1 MQTVLLL
8 ISIGLLWTTIA
19 FYLNN
24 NLGEFTRFGT
34 GFLIVYAI
42 FLIMFFEGMYRT
54 LKEHRPAQAQALA
67 KVVNRILRDAGIAAL
82 AGFVLERLS
91 EGRQFWRVVSS
102 IPGGATIV
110 EYGFPYAV
118 RRMTFGCTNPPPPTI
133 VVEFVD
139 NIAKDVVVLG
149 LIALVFVEVP
159 LISYEIY
166 KWKKGKRNPKG

>member
-1 MQTVLLL
+1 MQTALLL

-24 NLGEFTRFGT
+24 NLGELRRFGT
-34 GFLIVYAI
+34 GFLIVYTI
-42 FLIMFFEGMYRT
+42 FLALFFEGMYKT
-54 LKEHRPAQAQALA
+54 LKEHGPAQAQALA
-67 KVVNRILRDAGIAAL
+67 KVVNRVLRDAGIVAL
-82 AGFVLERLS
+82 AGFVLDKFSEDRL
-91 EGRQFWRVVSS
+91 FWRIESS

-118 RRMTFGCTNPPPPTI
+118 RRMISGSTNPPQMI
-133 VVEFVD
+133 VVEFVG
-139 NIAKDVVVLG
+139 NIAIDVVLLG

-166 KWKKGKRNPKG
+166 KWKQRKENTKG